1 MNTQTLYVPVS
12 TRTGIRAL
20 PFDSLTM
27 ASLWVISQGEPSDWR
42 IEQIAVEAPQEIS
55 KT

>member
-1 MNTQTLYVPVS
+1 MTITLYVPVS

-42 IEQIAVEAPQEIS
+42 IEQIAVEAP
-55 KT
+55 